1 MICITNCRLGV
12 RQMTNKKKGLN
23 RIMAAFKNSWNGLR
37 AVAQNEAAFRQELFV
52 CLIGVVVMFVANL
65 SMVERIVL
73 AVSMVCVLVVELI
86 NTAIENI
93 VDRIGPEYHE
103 LSGRAKDIGSAI
115 VLLTIT
121 AVVCVWLFVFFGRWE

>member
-1 MICITNCRLGV
+1 
-12 RQMTNKKKGLN
+12 MTNKKKGLN

-37 AVAQNEAAFRQELFV
+37 AVAQNEAAFRQELFMCV
-52 CLIGVVVMFVANL
+52 IGVIVLTFANIT
-65 SMVERIVL
+65 MTERVVL
-73 AVSMVCVLVVELI
+73 AVSMVCVLVAELV
-86 NTAIENI
+86 NSAIENI

-121 AVVCVWLFVFFGRWE
+121 AVVCVWLFVFFA

>member
-1 MICITNCRLGV
+1 MICITNCRLGAN
-12 RQMTNKKKGLN
+12 QMTNKKKGLN

-37 AVAQNEAAFRQELFV
+37 AVAQNEAAFRQELFMCV
-52 CLIGVVVMFVANL
+52 IGVIVMFVANL

-73 AVSMVCVLVVELI
+73 AVSMVCVLVAELV
-86 NTAIENI
+86 NSAIENI

-115 VLLTIT
+115 VLLTIIM
-121 AVVCVWLFVFFGRWE
+121 VVCVWLFVFFA

>member
-1 MICITNCRLGV
+1 MICITNCRLGAN
-12 RQMTNKKKGLN
+12 QMTNKKKGLN

-37 AVAQNEAAFRQELFV
+37 AVAQNEAAFRQELFMCV
-52 CLIGVVVMFVANL
+52 IGVIVLTFANIT
-65 SMVERIVL
+65 MTERVVL
-73 AVSMVCVLVVELI
+73 AVSMVCVLVAELV
-86 NTAIENI
+86 NSAIENI

-121 AVVCVWLFVFFGRWE
+121 AVVCVWLFVFFA

>member
-1 MICITNCRLGV
+1 M
-12 RQMTNKKKGLN
+12 
-23 RIMAAFKNSWNGLR
+23 
-37 AVAQNEAAFRQELFV
+37 